1 MTKLNTKNSSDVALC
16 ILIRKN
22 RQQGFEK
29 LYKSYGCILYGLA
42 LKSVSSKELAE
53 EIVQRTFLNVLKKI
67 DFFSDQK
74 YSFHIWMI
82 QNLIAAIKELLTE
95 KHIEYKFYFT
105 SVSGIQFRAEASYF
119 TLFLSFFFPIR
130 DQQFMIF

>member
-1 MTKLNTKNSSDVALC
+1 MTKLNTKNSSDAALC
-16 ILIRKN
+16 LLIRKN

-42 LKSVSSKELAE
+42 LKSISSKELAE

-95 KHIEYKFYFT
+95 KHIEYN
-105 SVSGIQFRAEASYF
+105 F
-119 TLFLSFFFPIR
+119 TLHQFPEFSFELKHHISPYSFPSSSQSEISSL
-130 DQQFMIF
+130 